1 MVKFNKLSS
10 QKRAREYR
18 KRILEISQK
27 VTALH
32 IGGTFSCAEIMEV
45 IFNYFIKTKSEMD
58 CFILSKGHASILHY
72 AILEQKKLI
81 KKQEMDNYC
90 KKKGY
95 LGVHPD
101 RGNPG
106 INASTGSLGHGLGM
120 AVGVAIAEKQKN
132 TKVFVVLSDGELQ
145 EGSTWEAIMLIPAL
159 KLKNVIMIID
169 NNNLQSLEKTSK
181 THPNL
186 YPIEKKLS
194 QFGWSAQRC
203 NGHNAKQIFDKIYN
217 RDKKKP
223 FALIAETIKGYPVSY
238 MMNKPIWH
246 YKSPD
251 KKQYLIAIKDLDKKI

>member
-10 QKRAREYR
+10 KKRAREYR

-45 IFNYFIKTKSEMD
+45 IFNYFIKTKSEME

-81 KKQEMDNYC
+81 KKKEMDNYC

-120 AVGVAIAEKQKN
+120 AVGVAIAENKKIPKSLLFLATGN
-132 TKVFVVLSDGELQ
+132 YRKGLHGKRY
-145 EGSTWEAIMLIPAL
+145 AIPAL

-169 NNNLQSLEKTSK
+169 
-181 THPNL
+181 THYKVL
-186 YPIEKKLS
+186 KKL
-194 QFGWSAQRC
+194 QR
-203 NGHNAKQIFDKIYN
+203 HIPIYIQL
-217 RDKKKP
+217 KKNCLNLDGVLKDVMDTTQNK
-223 FALIAETIKGYPVSY
+223 FLIKFILEIKKNPL
-238 MMNKPIWH
+238 H
-246 YKSPD
+246 
-251 KKQYLIAIKDLDKKI
+251 

>member
-1 MVKFNKLSS
+1 
-10 QKRAREYR
+10 
-18 KRILEISQK
+18 
-27 VTALH
+27 
-32 IGGTFSCAEIMEV
+32 MEV
-45 IFNYFIKTKSEMD
+45 IFNYFIKTKSEME

-81 KKQEMDNYC
+81 KKKEMDNYC

-186 YPIEKKLS
+186 YPIEKK
-194 QFGWSAQRC
+194 
-203 NGHNAKQIFDKIYN
+203 I
-217 RDKKKP
+217 
-223 FALIAETIKGYPVSY
+223 VS
-238 MMNKPIWH
+238 IWMECS
-246 YKSPD
+246 KM
-251 KKQYLIAIKDLDKKI
+251 